1 MAKKLPWLD
10 NWKHEFRLNSCVTAA
25 KYVEHKTGVK
35 PEIHKTERYL
45 VVNYMLNG
53 QMNTKKIPLGGGVLY
68 CLEEKDFEEL
78 FNEINSLKNPIQ
90 NSVAVAVLADI
101 VRVMR
106 ARNLKIDS
114 PYDFENWMAD
124 NACHSKLFETGLFGD
139 LE

>member
-78 FNEINSLKNPIQ
+78 FNEINSLKNP
-90 NSVAVAVLADI
+90 NSVEVAVLTDI
-101 VRVMR
+101 VRLMR
-106 ARNLKIDS
+106 DRGLKIDS

>member
-1 MAKKLPWLD
+1 MAKKLPWFD

-78 FNEINSLKNPIQ
+78 FNEINSLKNP
-90 NSVAVAVLADI
+90 NSVEVAVLTDI
-101 VRVMR
+101 VRLMR
-106 ARNLKIDS
+106 DRGLKIDT
-114 PYDFENWMAD
+114 PYDFQNWMAD
-124 NACHSKLFETGLFGD
+124 NAYHTKLFETKLFGD